1 MFEIVMAGGIV
12 MVPIILCS
20 ILAVAITLERL
31 WTLRE
36 QRVVPTELTDK
47 VWQWV
52 ENRALSDK
60 QVLALQQHSPL
71 GSVLAAGLANR
82 HRDRSVMIQAIEDAG
97 RHVVHDLERFLNTL
111 GTIAA
116 ISPLL
121 GLLGTVTG
129 MMRTFK
135 AITVAGI
142 GNPAAMAGG
151 IAEALITTAAGLL
164 VAIPALV
171 AYRYLRGRVDALVI
185 QMEKESIKLVQAI
198 DRSSGTDPGAVAG
211 RRGVNFQPRRTE
223 EPDLNMTSLIDVVLL
238 LLIFFMLSTRF
249 IDEGRLQLRLP
260 EAGVEPEAV
269 QRDAV
274 EIEVTAEGGYR
285 VNGRAL
291 INNSPQTLAAAIG
304 KSAGQQPRH
313 SGNHPCRCPRHAPE
327 RGDRDGRGRA
337 GGLPADQH
345 RHGQRWARRPIGGP
359 NSRCH
364 PGRWRPIAGCSATCV
379 RICGCSW
386 WACSA

>member
-12 MVPIILCS
+12 MVPILLCS

-36 QRVVPTELTDK
+36 QRVVPGELTDK

-60 QVLALQQHSPL
+60 QILALQQHSPL
-71 GSVLAAGLANR
+71 GSVLAAGLASR
-82 HRDRSVMIQAIEDAG
+82 HRERAVMIQAIEDAG

-129 MMRTFK
+129 MIRTFK

-171 AYRYLRGRVDALVI
+171 AYRYLRGRVDELVI
-185 QMEKESIKLVQAI
+185 RMEKESIKLVQAI
-198 DRSSGTDPGAVAG
+198 DRTSGLRPLL
-211 RRGVNFQPRRTE
+211 E
-223 EPDLNMTSLIDVVLL
+223 E
-238 LLIFFMLSTRF
+238 
-249 IDEGRLQLRLP
+249 E
-260 EAGVEPEAV
+260 
-269 QRDAV
+269 
-274 EIEVTAEGGYR
+274 
-285 VNGRAL
+285 
-291 INNSPQTLAAAIG
+291 AAA
-304 KSAGQQPRH
+304 
-313 SGNHPCRCPRHAPE
+313 
-327 RGDRDGRGRA
+327 
-337 GGLPADQH
+337 
-345 RHGQRWARRPIGGP
+345 
-359 NSRCH
+359 
-364 PGRWRPIAGCSATCV
+364 
-379 RICGCSW
+379 
-386 WACSA
+386 

>member
-1 MFEIVMAGGIV
+1 MFEIVTAGGIV

-36 QRVVPTELTDK
+36 QRVVPAELADK

-60 QVLALQQHSPL
+60 QISALQQHSPL
-71 GSVLAAGLANR
+71 GRVLAAGLSNR
-82 HRDRSVMIQAIEDAG
+82 HRDRAVMLEAIEDAG

-129 MMRTFK
+129 MIRTFK
-135 AITVAGI
+135 AITVAGV

-151 IAEALITTAAGLL
+151 ISEALITTAAGLL

-198 DRSSGTDPGAVAG
+198 DRAGAV
-211 RRGVNFQPRRTE
+211 P
-223 EPDLNMTSLIDVVLL
+223 SL
-238 LLIFFMLSTRF
+238 
-249 IDEGRLQLRLP
+249 
-260 EAGVEPEAV
+260 AV
-269 QRDAV
+269 Q
-274 EIEVTAEGGYR
+274 G
-285 VNGRAL
+285 
-291 INNSPQTLAAAIG
+291 AAA
-304 KSAGQQPRH
+304 
-313 SGNHPCRCPRHAPE
+313 
-327 RGDRDGRGRA
+327 
-337 GGLPADQH
+337 
-345 RHGQRWARRPIGGP
+345 
-359 NSRCH
+359 
-364 PGRWRPIAGCSATCV
+364 
-379 RICGCSW
+379 
-386 WACSA
+386 

>member
-1 MFEIVMAGGIV
+1 MFEIVTAGGIV

-71 GSVLAAGLANR
+71 GSVLAAGLASR
-82 HRDRSVMIQAIEDAG
+82 HRDRSVMVQAIEDAG
-97 RHVVHDLERFLNTL
+97 RHVAHDLERYLNTL

-116 ISPLL
+116 ASPLL

-129 MMRTFK
+129 MIRTFK

-142 GNPAAMAGG
+142 GNPTAMAGG

-164 VAIPALV
+164 VAIPALF

-198 DRSSGTDPGAVAG
+198 DRTSGTRPGAVA
-211 RRGVNFQPRRTE
+211 Q
-223 EPDLNMTSLIDVVLL
+223 D
-238 LLIFFMLSTRF
+238 
-249 IDEGRLQLRLP
+249 
-260 EAGVEPEAV
+260 
-269 QRDAV
+269 
-274 EIEVTAEGGYR
+274 
-285 VNGRAL
+285 
-291 INNSPQTLAAAIG
+291 AAA
-304 KSAGQQPRH
+304 
-313 SGNHPCRCPRHAPE
+313 
-327 RGDRDGRGRA
+327 
-337 GGLPADQH
+337 
-345 RHGQRWARRPIGGP
+345 
-359 NSRCH
+359 
-364 PGRWRPIAGCSATCV
+364 
-379 RICGCSW
+379 
-386 WACSA
+386 